1 MKVFLTF
8 SLFIYVFS
16 ITDAQA
22 QNNLQNLSCN
32 YMDRE
37 TRHDDLWIID
47 AEEMII
53 SYWNNQNN
61 LFESFPITKLDNK
74 TVAWNQ
80 IGTVLTV
87 FVLDKSTL
95 RQSGTI
101 ISTNQDGQ
109 SIIEK
114 RWFSDCNFIS
124 SDQLDTLT
132 QARQAKK

>member
-8 SLFIYVFS
+8 SLFFSVFFV
-16 ITDAQA
+16 TDTQA
-22 QNNLQNLSCN
+22 ENNLQNLSC
-32 YMDRE
+32 YFMDRE

-47 AEEMII
+47 ADKMII
-53 SYWNNQNN
+53 SYWNNDDN
-61 LFESFPITKLDNK
+61 LFKSFPITKLDNK

-87 FVLDKSTL
+87 FVLDKSTM
-95 RQSGTI
+95 RQSGTM
-101 ISTNQDGQ
+101 ISTNTDGQ

-132 QARQAKK
+132 QQ

>member
-8 SLFIYVFS
+8 SLFFSVFFV
-16 ITDAQA
+16 TDTQA
-22 QNNLQNLSCN
+22 ENNLQNLSC
-32 YMDRE
+32 YFMDRE

-47 AEEMII
+47 ADEMII
-53 SYWNNQNN
+53 SYWNNDDN
-61 LFESFPITKLDNK
+61 LFKSFPITKLDNK

-87 FVLDKSTL
+87 FVLDKSTM
-95 RQSGTI
+95 RQSGTM

-124 SDQLDTLT
+124 SDQLDKLT
-132 QARQAKK
+132 QQ